1 MILLKTACLKIALLL
16 MLSGSAEAQK
26 TAPFIIEGKVVAEST
41 GQPVSNAH
49 VFILDGEEEALTNI
63 KGEFRIKTWQSA
75 PFKLT
80 VEKHVGFRRVSIVIK
95 DASAKPLIKLQ
106 SR

>member
-1 MILLKTACLKIALLL
+1 MILVKTAFLKIAFLF

-26 TAPFIIEGKVVAEST
+26 SSPSIIEGKVVAEST
-41 GQPVSNAH
+41 GQPVAQAH
-49 VFILDGEEEALTNI
+49 VFILDGEEEALTNN
-63 KGEFRIKTWQSA
+63 KGEFRIRTWQSA

-80 VEKHVGFRRVSIVIK
+80 VEKHDAFKRVSIVIK
-95 DASAKPLIKLQ
+95 NASAKPVIRLQ

>member
-16 MLSGSAEAQK
+16 MFSGSVDAQK
-26 TAPFIIEGKVVAEST
+26 SAPFIIEGKVVAEST
-41 GQPVSNAH
+41 GQPVTNAH
-49 VFILDGEEEALTNI
+49 VFILDGEEEALTNN

-80 VEKHVGFRRVSIVIK
+80 VEKHDGFKRVSIVIK

>member
-1 MILLKTACLKIALLL
+1 MILLKTAYLKFALLF
-16 MLSGSAEAQK
+16 MLSGPAEAQK
-26 TAPFIIEGKVVAEST
+26 SAPFIVEGKVVAEST
-41 GQPVSNAH
+41 GQPVTNAH
-49 VFILDGEEEALTNI
+49 VFVLDGEEEALTNN

-80 VEKHVGFRRVSIVIK
+80 VEKHDGFKRVSILIK

>member
-1 MILLKTACLKIALLL
+1 MILLKTAYLNIAFLF
-16 MLSGSAEAQK
+16 MLSGSAEAQR
-26 TAPFIIEGKVVAEST
+26 TSPSIIEGKVVAESN
-41 GQPVSNAH
+41 GQPVTQAH
-49 VFILDGEEEALTNI
+49 VFILDGEEEALTNN

-80 VEKHVGFRRVSIVIK
+80 VEKHDAFKRVTIVITNT
-95 DASAKPLIKLQ
+95 SAKPLIRLQ